1 MGRGSFLDRVMEK
14 ASFCGGDIWAENGKK
29 QASQK
34 AEGRTLQ
41 AEGVISTKARSW
53 KRLGIVE
60 ATVAGVSERVR
71 RCG

>member
-1 MGRGSFLDRVMEK
+1 MGRGSFLDRVTK
-14 ASFCGGDIWAENGKK
+14 KGSFCGGDTWAENGKK
-29 QASQK
+29 QATQR

-41 AEGVISTKARSW
+41 AEGIISPKARSW
-53 KRLGIVE
+53 KRLGILK